1 MQVSERWSKNIALIK
16 AKFKFARPVW
26 AAWQISFELNLLHQ
40 CWSYRISTLL
50 YLGCIRKKYCFL
62 QSAVTPGVTRSNK
75 CSEFNLIS
83 FSFSLFFQKTSH
95 FIERILR
102 YENKEVKTLHRQFY
116 RYNWNV
122 LSAFNQCARA
132 RLAWKHLTFQNHLN
146 LYEVFT

>member
-1 MQVSERWSKNIALIK
+1 MQVNERWSKNIALIK

-40 CWSYRISTLL
+40 CWSYRIRTLL
-50 YLGCIRKKYCFL
+50 YLGSIRKKYCFL
-62 QSAVTPGVTRSNK
+62 QSAVTSGVTRSNK

-83 FSFSLFFQKTSH
+83 FFFQKTSH
-95 FIERILR
+95 FIDRILR
-102 YENKEVKTLHRQFY
+102 YKNKEVKTLHRQLY

-132 RLAWKHLTFQNHLN
+132 RLAWKHLN